1 MPRHVQAPFGADH
14 DDHDRLLM
22 VRLAADDLS
31 RDERP
36 AAESVRTSCAQC
48 AALAD
53 DVRRISLATARLP
66 VPRRPRDFRLTATQA
81 RQARGSI
88 LRRLM
93 ERLSA
98 PGLGVLQPLG
108 AAAVAIGFVLVV
120 VGMGLPAMGGA
131 SPQAL
136 DYDVHSANASPASAS
151 SPDAAVPDDGADDR
165 GTAAPAAGAESDG
178 FGGGPPTREE
188 PSSRTHISGGGVEA
202 PAGNDEPA
210 GTADLES
217 TARPEP
223 AASDSAS
230 EPTLVTGGQ
239 AEPAASAA
247 PREDT
252 VVEAG
257 DPEHLAQAQTGT
269 PAGAGLVTLGLLLGL
284 SGLLVL
290 TLRVLSVRMGRDP
303 AIR

>member
-1 MPRHVQAPFGADH
+1 MPRHAQAPFGADH
-14 DDHDRLLM
+14 DDHDRLLV
-22 VRLAADDLS
+22 VRLASDDLS
-31 RDERP
+31 REERP
-36 AAESVRTSCAQC
+36 AAESLRATCAQC
-48 AALAD
+48 AALVD

-66 VPRRPRDFRLTATQA
+66 LPRRPRDFRLTATQA

-120 VGMGLPAMGGA
+120 VGMGLPAMGGG
-131 SPQAL
+131 SPAAL
-136 DYDVHSANASPASAS
+136 ESDVHSANATPGSATV
-151 SPDAAVPDDGADDR
+151 PDAAPPEGADDP
-165 GTAAPAAGAESDG
+165 GTAAGGAEPGG
-178 FGGGPPTREE
+178 FGGGPPTREQ
-188 PSSRTHISGGGVEA
+188 PSARTSVTGGGAEA
-202 PAGNDEPA
+202 PAGNDEP
-210 GTADLES
+210 GS

-223 AASDSAS
+223 AASGSAAG
-230 EPTLVTGGQ
+230 PTLVTGGQ
-239 AEPAASAA
+239 VEPAASAA
-247 PREDT
+247 PREET

-257 DPEHLAQAQTGT
+257 DPERLAQAQTGT

-290 TLRVLSVRMGRDP
+290 TLRVLSLRMGRDP